1 LPIGKAKRA
10 HTEMPTDAGEDRIWV
25 GELWPQ
31 PLVVVESCR
40 PFPSQRSSWFF
51 AHDAAVAST
60 RRCLQL

>member
-31 PLVVVESCR
+31 PLVVWKVVAHSR
-40 PFPSQRSSWFF
+40 RSEV
-51 AHDAAVAST
+51 HDSSLMMRLSRVHADAFN
-60 RRCLQL
+60 